1 MNFLSGFS
9 QMTDNIETQTTIL
22 YEQAKTVA
30 EQGNKTEAVQLYLK
44 VAAGL
49 VEEKRLTD
57 LVMVL
62 ANLAKVDE
70 HKTQAYLAQAI
81 WMTLALE
88 MPFQGLI
95 TLFVALFR
103 LLPPNHSLVALIG
116 TTIIYSCSEYEEDS
130 TELEQY
136 RELGMNI
143 LQVAYAAEGT
153 EETESF
159 RSWFRDRQLDD
170 AEFFL
175 PELME
180 QLENLVADTWLFDR
194 ITLNRK
200 D

>member
-1 MNFLSGFS
+1 MNILSGFS

-30 EQGNKTEAVQLYLK
+30 EQGNKTEAVELYLK

-49 VEEKRLTD
+49 VEEKRITD

-70 HKTQAYLAQAI
+70 NKTQAYLAQAI

-159 RSWFRDRQLDD
+159 RSWFSDRQLDD

>member
-1 MNFLSGFS
+1 MNILSGFS

-30 EQGNKTEAVQLYLK
+30 EQGNKTEAVELYLK

-70 HKTQAYLAQAI
+70 NKTQAYLAQAI
-81 WMTLALE
+81 WMTLALG

-159 RSWFRDRQLDD
+159 KSWFSDRQLDD

>member
-1 MNFLSGFS
+1 MNILSGFS

-70 HKTQAYLAQAI
+70 NKTQAYLAQAI
-81 WMTLALE
+81 WMTLALG

-159 RSWFRDRQLDD
+159 KSWFSDRQLDD

>member
-1 MNFLSGFS
+1 MNILSGFS

-30 EQGNKTEAVQLYLK
+30 EQGNKTEAVELYLK

-70 HKTQAYLAQAI
+70 NKTQAYLAQAI

-159 RSWFRDRQLDD
+159 RSWFSDRQLDD

>member
-1 MNFLSGFS
+1 MNILSGFS

-30 EQGNKTEAVQLYLK
+30 EQGNKTEAVELYLK

-70 HKTQAYLAQAI
+70 NKTQAYLAQAI
-81 WMTLALE
+81 WMTLALG

-159 RSWFRDRQLDD
+159 RSWFSDRQLDD